1 MSLNELAALIRHVD
15 LNPEDKAATT
25 RLRSRL
31 RASDSSELMKALS
44 LAQKLA
50 ESHRFR
56 KVADIRPT
64 AAASARIESASLAV
78 IKYCVVSDAPN
89 QLARLQLRQVMQ
101 SHHAFSR
108 ASILRRR
115 AQFIAGPATSS
126 EPPLRT
132 SAPHR
137 PPAPPPAS
145 TAAPHSQL

>member
-50 ESHRFR
+50 ESHRLR

-64 AAASARIESASLAV
+64 ATPPPSVKSASLSLEAHRMV
-78 IKYCVVSDAPN
+78 GDPFN
-89 QLARLQLRQVMQ
+89 QLVRPQLRQMDDV
-101 SHHAFSR
+101 ALL
-108 ASILRRR
+108 LR
-115 AQFIAGPATSS
+115 
-126 EPPLRT
+126 
-132 SAPHR
+132 
-137 PPAPPPAS
+137 
-145 TAAPHSQL
+145 

>member
-50 ESHRFR
+50 ESHRLR

-108 ASILRRR
+108 ASIL
-115 AQFIAGPATSS
+115 
-126 EPPLRT
+126 
-132 SAPHR
+132 
-137 PPAPPPAS
+137 PPPRPVHRRPGHIERAAAEDFGPSSATGTS
-145 TAAPHSQL
+145 TGLDGGPS